1 MECQLINAEGITEL
15 ENPPFCNHH
24 GNYLVK
30 KIHQWLLKLLVGS
43 LRGAGFLHSLEA
55 SPQRLLA
62 TEKNT
67 GTIGKKSGSLHL
79 N

>member
-1 MECQLINAEGITEL
+1 MVAETIG
-15 ENPPFCNHH
+15 
-24 GNYLVK
+24 
-30 KIHQWLLKLLVGS
+30 WS
-43 LRGAGFLHSLEA
+43 LRGAGFLHSLKV

-67 GTIGKKSGSLHL
+67 GTTGKKSGSLHL